1 MKGRQNTMTQQD
13 FLPYAEN
20 MDDYSVKLREK
31 QDDSGAAQ
39 LFSLTARLP
48 EKGNTDT
55 ILAVSKR
62 SWVVIKT
69 YAEGGENSIH
79 AHPND
84 EHTFAVLQGCAEFIG
99 PNDERRSAEKYDG
112 VIMPAGTYYRFVSVG
127 EEPLV
132 MLRMGF
138 VTDPEQDPLGRIN
151 AEDLDFDAYTPA
163 NKSDTLV
170 LSETA
175 IFP

>member
-1 MKGRQNTMTQQD
+1 
-13 FLPYAEN
+13 

-55 ILAVSKR
+55 ILAASKR
-62 SWVVIKT
+62 S
-69 YAEGGENSIH
+69 
-79 AHPND
+79 
-84 EHTFAVLQGCAEFIG
+84 
-99 PNDERRSAEKYDG
+99 
-112 VIMPAGTYYRFVSVG
+112 
-127 EEPLV
+127 
-132 MLRMGF
+132 LRMGF
-138 VTDPEQDPLGRIN
+138 VIDPEQDPLGRIN
-151 AEDLDFDAYTPA
+151 AVDLDFDAYTPA

>member
-1 MKGRQNTMTQQD
+1 
-13 FLPYAEN
+13 

-31 QDDSGAAQ
+31 QDDSGAPQ

-48 EKGNTDT
+48 EKDNTDT

-62 SWVVIKT
+62 SWVVINT
-69 YAEGGENSIH
+69 YAEGDENSIH

-84 EHTFAVLQGCAEFIG
+84 KHTFVVLHGCAEFIG
-99 PNDERRSAEKYDG
+99 PNDERRSAEMYDG
-112 VIMPAGTYYRFVSVG
+112 VIMPAGTYYRFESVG

-138 VTDPEQDPLGRIN
+138 VIDSEQDPLGRIN
-151 AEDLDFDAYTPA
+151 ADDLDFDAYTPA